1 MDKFNKIVLVSLCDT
16 YTKNLGTL
24 LSQNL
29 DMLFCDTKDL
39 IEYELI
45 DKKALEEN
53 CSKEYL
59 KASEQKVLRHLASF
73 VNVVVAINFD
83 YLWHNIKLLEK
94 GSLIVFLNLPK
105 NYVKEN
111 GNVVDVIGYEE
122 RSKNLEKIATATVKI
137 KKTDISFVC
146 EKVIS
151 TLGGIL

>member
-1 MDKFNKIVLVSLCDT
+1 MDKFNKIVVVSLCDT

-59 KASEQKVLRHLASF
+59 KASEQKVLRHISSF

-83 YLWHNIKLLEK
+83 YLWHNRKLFEK
-94 GSLIVFLNLPK
+94 ESLIVFLSLPK
-105 NYVKEN
+105 SYVKEN
-111 GNVVDVIGYEE
+111 GNVIDVIGFEE

-137 KKTDISFVC
+137 KKTDINFVC
-146 EKVIS
+146 EKVLN
-151 TLGGIL
+151 TLGEIL